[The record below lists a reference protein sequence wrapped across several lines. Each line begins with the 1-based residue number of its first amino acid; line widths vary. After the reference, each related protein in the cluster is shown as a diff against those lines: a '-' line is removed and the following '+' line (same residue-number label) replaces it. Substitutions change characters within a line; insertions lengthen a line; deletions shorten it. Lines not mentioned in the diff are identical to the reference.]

1 MPKLCREVL
10 WLALGRSDGKL
21 AAGQTVDWHG
31 GAECAPK

>member
-21 AAGQTVDWHG
+21 AAGQTVTVRT
-31 GAECAPK
+31 EMIKL